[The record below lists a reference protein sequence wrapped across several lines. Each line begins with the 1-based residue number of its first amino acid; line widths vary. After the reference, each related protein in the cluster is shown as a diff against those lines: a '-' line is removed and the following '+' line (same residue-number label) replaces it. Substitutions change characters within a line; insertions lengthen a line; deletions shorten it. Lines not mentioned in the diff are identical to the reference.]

1 MIIRVSKDLEH
12 GSWDD
17 EGEFTGTV
25 IYAVITDSSDGI
37 SLFYDS
43 ETRRANGLPVNG
55 DEYSPNFFVTGV
67 SFNRREDKNF
77 KDNGHLRSGSGS
89 YAIWDYEVTLAY
101 RELEPE
107 INGSVAGGGATS
119 NDYPDSLSISPKFYE
134 VYDEL
139 QYQAG
144 DIIGE
149 PTGIVLDKAGK
160 PMPTTRQVM
169 NTVLNFSYKTRDFKF
184 RYLDLAL
191 GTVNKEAVTV
201 CGVDIPACAG
211 KISNLSASYDTDS
224 KKFTV
229 TCEIE
234 IGIQKNVYTDKLVS
248 KGFYAKFPGFNTNKS
263 GVEQAVRLQS
273 TGSVAEGKALSESA
287 EFKKLK
293 DAKRAYGQYNE
304 SLYGF
309 WGDANNNLQ
318 TQDPV
323 IHDPQGRPYLGDET
337 NIQTAIKNKLVGVVT
352 KQLSVPASWKAL
364 GLPKKGFK
372 D

>member
-1 MIIRVSKDLEH
+1 MIIRVSKDLEN
-12 GSWDD
+12 GSWGDD
-17 EGEFTGTV
+17 GKFTGTV
-25 IYAVITDSSDGI
+25 VYAVITDSSDGL
-37 SLFYDS
+37 SLFYD
-43 ETRRANGLPVNG
+43 TQMLKQHGLPIRK
-55 DEYSPNFFVTGV
+55 DEYITGIFVDSV

-77 KDNGHLRSGSGS
+77 KDNGHLKQSSGS
-89 YAIWDYEVTLAY
+89 YSIWDYEVTVSSSIQGD
-101 RELEPE
+101 EDD
-107 INGSVAGGGATS
+107 VTAGGSLG

-134 VYDEL
+134 LYDEK

-144 DIIGE
+144 DIIGN
-149 PTGIVLDKAGK
+149 PTGIVLDKSGK
-160 PMPTTRQVM
+160 PMPTSRQVM
-169 NTVLNFSYKTRDFKF
+169 NTVINFSYKTRDFKF

-201 CGVDIPACAG
+201 CGVDIPSCTG
-211 KISNLSASYDTDS
+211 MITNISASYDNDS

-234 IGIQKNVYTDKLVS
+234 VGIQKNVYIDKLVS
-248 KGFYAKFPGFNTNKS
+248 KGFYAKFPGFNK
-263 GVEQAVRLQS
+263 GQAVRLQS
-273 TGSVAEGKALSESA
+273 AGSIAEGKTLSESD

-293 DAKRAYGQYNE
+293 DSGRAYGQYGE

-323 IHDPQGRPYLGDET
+323 IHDPNGYPYIGDET
-337 NIQTAIKNKLVGVVT
+337 NIQSAIKNKLVGVVN